1 MLLSRYINIKVQFVV
16 LLSIISL
23 SLAAIITINVF
34 IHRDNSQRLTQL
46 ELSYYPALEHATKI
60 NSLLPNVRQQ
70 FEAAVI
76 MEDEQAIDYARQI
89 SADLQVEANKGEIVL
104 PSQADAFNKLS
115 LALKKYTESA
125 YALSLDFINLN
136 DSFDNLTARSNKLSA
151 DYDSLL
157 ALSDQLRSS
166 ASQNVVDT
174 ILHSENAAN
183 DAAQQ
188 SVWLGV
194 FFLLSVFAV
203 GYAIF
208 KSVISSILLVT
219 EKMQAIATGD
229 GDLTVRIDYSGKDE
243 IATLVQSVNQFIE
256 KLQGIIAST
265 LSIGQELE
273 VVSDKIRSES
283 HQTLA
288 LNSTQR
294 DHIEEVTD
302 AVNNIIALIEQ
313 VVGFASHADSQA
325 QKANASAQT
334 GTQVVLKTSQE
345 IEELAS
351 NIRDTATKLKQL
363 DKNASNVGS
372 ILSTIQS
379 VAEQT
384 NLLALNA
391 AIEAARAGDHG
402 RGFAV
407 VSDEV
412 RVLANNTQQSATEI
426 NALLGELK
434 SGSNAAVGAM
444 DQGLASSSQAVGD
457 AQNAG
462 DYLLEISGQVEE
474 ITELNRQIASTTEH
488 QARASKQ
495 IHTHMDDFRQC
506 SHQVSQSTDQLE
518 ALSHQLSDIVT
529 ELSKSTSQFKV

>member
-1 MLLSRYINIKVQFVV
+1 MLLSRYINIKVQFIV

-23 SLAAIITINVF
+23 SLAAIISINVF
-34 IHRDNSQRLTQL
+34 IHNDNSQRLNQL
-46 ELSYYPALEHATKI
+46 ESSYYPALEHATKI
-60 NSLLPNVRQQ
+60 YSLLPNVKQQ
-70 FEAAVI
+70 FEAAVV
-76 MEDEQAIDYARQI
+76 MEDEQALDFARQI
-89 SADLQVEANKGEIVL
+89 SSELQAEASRGADVL
-104 PSQADAFNKLS
+104 SSQATAFNQLS
-115 LALKKYTESA
+115 QQLAKYTDAA
-125 YALSLDFINLN
+125 YALSEDFINLN
-136 DSFDNLTARSNKLSA
+136 DSFESLTSRANQLNIE
-151 DYDSLL
+151 YDSLVS
-157 ALSDQLRSS
+157 LSETLRES
-166 ASQNVVDT
+166 ASQKVVDT
-174 ILHSENAAN
+174 ILHSEKAAN
-183 DAAQQ
+183 DAANQ
-188 SVWLGV
+188 SIWLGV
-194 FFLLSVFAV
+194 FFLISVISV

-219 EKMQAIATGD
+219 EKMKAIATGD
-229 GDLTVRIDYSGKDE
+229 GDLTVRIDYAGKDE
-243 IATLVQSVNQFIE
+243 ISTLVESFNQFIE

-265 LSIGQELE
+265 LSIGHELE

-283 HQTLA
+283 NQTLA

-294 DHIEEVTD
+294 DHIEEVTE
-302 AVNNIIALIEQ
+302 AVNNIIDLIEQ
-313 VVGFASHADSQA
+313 VVNFASHADSQA
-325 QKANASAQT
+325 QKANSSAQT
-334 GTQVVLKTSQE
+334 GTQVVLKTSKE
-345 IEELAS
+345 IEELAT
-351 NIRDTATKLKQL
+351 NIRDTACKLKEL
-363 DKNASNVGS
+363 DQNASNVGS
-372 ILSTIQS
+372 ILNTIQS

-391 AIEAARAGDHG
+391 AIEAARAGEHG

-426 NALLGELK
+426 NALLVDLK

-474 ITELNRQIASTTEH
+474 ITELNKQIASTTEH

-518 ALSHQLSDIVT
+518 ALSHQLSGIVT

>member
-1 MLLSRYINIKVQFVV
+1 M
-16 LLSIISL
+16 
-23 SLAAIITINVF
+23 
-34 IHRDNSQRLTQL
+34 
-46 ELSYYPALEHATKI
+46 
-60 NSLLPNVRQQ
+60 RQQ

-89 SADLQVEANKGEIVL
+89 SADLQVEANKGAIVL

-136 DSFDNLTARSNKLSA
+136 DSFDNLTVRSNKLSA
-151 DYDSLL
+151 DYDSLF
-157 ALSDQLRSS
+157 ALSDQIRAS

>member
-1 MLLSRYINIKVQFVV
+1 M
-16 LLSIISL
+16 
-23 SLAAIITINVF
+23 
-34 IHRDNSQRLTQL
+34 
-46 ELSYYPALEHATKI
+46 
-60 NSLLPNVRQQ
+60 
-70 FEAAVI
+70 
-76 MEDEQAIDYARQI
+76 
-89 SADLQVEANKGEIVL
+89 
-104 PSQADAFNKLS
+104 
-115 LALKKYTESA
+115 
-125 YALSLDFINLN
+125 
-136 DSFDNLTARSNKLSA
+136 
-151 DYDSLL
+151 
-157 ALSDQLRSS
+157 
-166 ASQNVVDT
+166 
-174 ILHSENAAN
+174 
-183 DAAQQ
+183 
-188 SVWLGV
+188 
-194 FFLLSVFAV
+194 V

-273 VVSDKIRSES
+273 VVSDKIRTES
-283 HQTLA
+283 NQTLA

-325 QKANASAQT
+325 QKANTSAQT

-351 NIRDTATKLKQL
+351 NIRDTATKLKEL

-391 AIEAARAGDHG
+391 AIEAARAGEHG

-488 QARASKQ
+488 QARAS
-495 IHTHMDDFRQC
+495 
-506 SHQVSQSTDQLE
+506 
-518 ALSHQLSDIVT
+518 
-529 ELSKSTSQFKV
+529 